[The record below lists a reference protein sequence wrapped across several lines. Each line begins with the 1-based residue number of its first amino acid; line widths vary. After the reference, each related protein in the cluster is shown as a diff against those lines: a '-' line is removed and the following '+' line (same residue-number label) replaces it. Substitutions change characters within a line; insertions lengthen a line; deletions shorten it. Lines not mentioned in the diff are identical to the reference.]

1 MNTLSLSVSNPSRA
15 NGSSLRNSLSTSV
28 NRRCSRTNSGAH
40 SVQPVA
46 MSVST
51 KVCTKLPFA
60 TGPLCDLGTVNP
72 PPRRRAPP
80 RLFTRPPRQASSH
93 RAGDPP
99 PPPTPRQ
106 KCAHPPP
113 APRPH
118 PPAHPPP
125 PPLPGPSCAPPP
137 SSPPPM
143 KI

>member
-60 TGPLCDLGTVNP
+60 TGPLCATRSASTNPGDGSSQPSNVRSGTLRLTAEGAAL
-72 PPRRRAPP
+72 RRVAVPAC
-80 RLFTRPPRQASSH
+80 RLM
-93 RAGDPP
+93 
-99 PPPTPRQ
+99 
-106 KCAHPPP
+106 
-113 APRPH
+113 
-118 PPAHPPP
+118 
-125 PPLPGPSCAPPP
+125 SCNAR
-137 SSPPPM
+137 SMVAALIDS
-143 KI
+143 KRVRTS